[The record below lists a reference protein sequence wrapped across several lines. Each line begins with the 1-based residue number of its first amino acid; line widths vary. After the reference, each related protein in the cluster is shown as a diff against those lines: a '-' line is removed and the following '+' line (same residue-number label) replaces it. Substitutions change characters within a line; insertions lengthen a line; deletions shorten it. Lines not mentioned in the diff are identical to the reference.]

1 MFSCQ
6 TEYLRNQQSDNFHD
20 FKKKGS
26 ISMIGCVMLFVDSV
40 TDPGF
45 FLIDMFLVIDIK
57 NSYENV
63 MIKNTAETTIV
74 YKIIFK

>member
-1 MFSCQ
+1 
-6 TEYLRNQQSDNFHD
+6 
-20 FKKKGS
+20 
-26 ISMIGCVMLFVDSV
+26 MIGCVMLFVDSV